1 MQAGPGKNNG
11 EHMQTVRALLKNNM
25 VKFIDDVIFPLED
38 ENEYVVL
45 VTFIGKDLNSALFGE
60 IPNKN
65 LVVEKGP
72 DPKKAA
78 DMGAFN
84 RIRIGMTWKELEVL
98 KLVQKGFTNL
108 QISAELNVRQGTA
121 RNYVSSILKKLDAPN
136 RTGAIAKAI
145 QLGLL
150 E

>member
-1 MQAGPGKNNG
+1 
-11 EHMQTVRALLKNNM
+11 MQTVRALLKNNM

-65 LVVEKGP
+65 LVLEKGSA
-72 DPKKAA
+72 PKKATET
-78 DMGAFN
+78 GAFN

-98 KLVQKGFTNL
+98 KLVQKGFTNS
-108 QISAELNVRQGTA
+108 QISAELNVRAGTA